1 VMAAR
6 RPRALELTPVGLPA
20 LRQLIERFIDVG
32 FSKFVVRPIVAPK
45 SWRAEL
51 EALSAAVGDLQT

>member
-1 VMAAR
+1 MSAR

-20 LRQLIERFIDVG
+20 LRRRIEEFVAVG
-32 FSKFVVRPIVAPK
+32 FSKFVVRPVLTPR

-51 EALSAAVGDLQT
+51 EGLAAAVGDLQT